1 MTDKTVHGDDDA
13 SFEGPDIET
22 PTGDGPDIHTDTKTD
37 TDAATDPDG
46 EEKPGGLGKDGT
58 IPPAPDGVAAGHT
71 GETSTF
77 EPEEG

>member
-1 MTDKTVHGDDDA
+1 MTERTVHGDDDA
-13 SFEGPDIET
+13 SLEGPDIEM

-37 TDAATDPDG
+37 TDPDG
-46 EEKPGGLGKDGT
+46 QEKPGGLGKDGT

-71 GETSTF
+71 GEHSTF